1 MSSDPMMLEARIR
14 ELEAENQRLQ
24 QPLHAMMHGYCCRRV
39 EVLEAELSRLKKLF
53 GAEGS

>member
-1 MSSDPMMLEARIR
+1 MTTDPVMLEARIR

-24 QPLHAMMHGYCCRRV
+24 QPLHAMVHGHCCRRV

-53 GAEGS
+53 GAE